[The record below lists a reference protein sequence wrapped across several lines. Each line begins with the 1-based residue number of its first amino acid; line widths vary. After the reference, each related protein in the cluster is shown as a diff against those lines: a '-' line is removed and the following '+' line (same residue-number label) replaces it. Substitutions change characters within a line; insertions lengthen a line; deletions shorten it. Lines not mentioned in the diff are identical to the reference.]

1 MTNFIDYVKIYC
13 RSGKGGAGSLHFH
26 RAKYVPKGG
35 PDGGDG
41 GRGGHLILRGN
52 RHLWTLLHL
61 KYQKHIMATDG
72 GHGGESRSFGKD
84 GQDKIIE
91 VPCGTVVY
99 DGDTGEFLCEVKE
112 DGQEIVLL
120 KGGRG
125 GLGNWH
131 FRTAT
136 NQAPRYAQP
145 GEPCEEKN
153 IILQLKVLADV
164 GLVGFPNAGK
174 STLLS
179 VVSAAKP
186 EIADYPFTTLTP
198 QLGIVSYRDEQSF
211 CMADIP
217 GIIEGA
223 AEGKGLGLRFLRHIE
238 RNAVLLFLVPASTYD
253 REGGIGTPDAILRE
267 YEILLNELR
276 KYNPE
281 LLSKA
286 RVLGV
291 SKCDTVDSET
301 IENLRKYFAEHPID
315 NPEAPET
322 TDEWGNHTATVQVC
336 FFSSVAHQGLDE
348 LKDALWAE
356 LIKECNQVIDISHAP
371 IDVVHIE
378 RDEPEAEDDEP
389 HTIYMNEVDEEWDLD
404 KYKGIGWDQ

>member
-1 MTNFIDYVKIYC
+1 MAANFIDYVKIYC
-13 RSGKGGAGSLHFH
+13 RSGKGGAGCMHLH
-26 RAKYVPKGG
+26 RAKYLPKGG

-41 GRGGHLILRGN
+41 GKGGSVILRGN
-52 RHLWTLLHL
+52 RNLWTLLHL

-72 GHGGESRSFGKD
+72 GKGGQSRSFGKD
-84 GQDKIIE
+84 GEDKIIE

-99 DGDTGEFLCEVKE
+99 DGETGEYICEVKAHDE
-112 DGQEIVLL
+112 RVVLL

-145 GEPCEEKN
+145 GEPAQERTV
-153 IILQLKVLADV
+153 IMQLKVLADV

-198 QLGIVSYRDEQSF
+198 QLGIVSYRDGRSF

-223 AEGKGLGLRFLRHIE
+223 SEGKGLGLRFLRHIE
-238 RNAVLLFLVPASTYD
+238 RNAVLLFMVPATSEDIQGEY
-253 REGGIGTPDAILRE
+253 RILLRE
-267 YEILLNELR
+267 LEQ
-276 KYNPE
+276 YNPE

-286 RVLGV
+286 RILAI
-291 SKCDTVDSET
+291 SKMDVPRVDDEGNGLPE
-301 IENLRKYFAEHPID
+301 IDFDALRKELEIPVIPI
-315 NPEAPET
+315 
-322 TDEWGNHTATVQVC
+322 
-336 FFSSVAHQGLDE
+336 SSLTNEGIDE
-348 LKDALWAE
+348 LKDQLWTE
-356 LIKECNQVIDISHAP
+356 LNKEQNQVIEISHAP
-371 IDVVHIE
+371 IDVTLIE
-378 RDEPEAEDDEP
+378 KEEPEAQEDDEEQ
-389 HTIYMNEVDEEWDLD
+389 TIYLNEVEEEWDLD
-404 KYKGIGWDQ
+404 KYKGIGWDE